1 MFWNAKNGR
10 VSIAGATMDYVS
22 FGQGRDILIMIPGL
36 GDGLTTVRGMALP
49 LAYTY
54 RMYARDYKV
63 YIFSRKNHLE
73 TDLQTGYSTRKMA
86 GDLASALKKLGI
98 SHANVLGVSQGG
110 MIAQYLAIDYPRLV
124 DRLVLAVTLSRPNET
139 VQSVIGSWTRFA
151 GRGDYRALMID
162 TAEKS
167 YSESYLKRYRRLYPL
182 LTRIGKPKDF
192 SRFLVQA
199 ASCIQHDAYAS
210 LPDIACPTLVIGG
223 ENDQIVTG
231 AASVEIA
238 SQIKDSKL
246 YLYPGLGHAAYEEAK
261 DFNSRVMTFFRDAL
275 TFPSTEAQSR

>member
-10 VSIAGATMDYVS
+10 VSIDGTSMDYVT
-22 FGQGRDILIMIPGL
+22 FGQGHDILIMIPGL
-36 GDGLTTVRGMALP
+36 GDGLTTVHGMALP

-63 YIFSRKNHLE
+63 YLFSRKNHLE
-73 TDLQTGYSTRKMA
+73 NYLQTGYSTRDMA
-86 GDLASALKKLGI
+86 KDLASAMKELGI
-98 SHANVLGVSQGG
+98 SHAKVLGISQGG
-110 MIAQYLAIDYPRLV
+110 MIAQYLAIDCPGFV

-139 VQSVIGSWTRFA
+139 VQHVIDSWMRLA
-151 GRGDYRALMID
+151 KQGDYKTLMTD

-167 YSESYLKRYRRLYPL
+167 YSENYLKKYRCFYPI
-182 LTRIGKPKDF
+182 LTSIGKPKDF

-210 LPDIACPTLVIGG
+210 LPKITCPTLVIGG
-223 ENDQIVTG
+223 GNDQIVTG

-238 SQIKDSKL
+238 GQIKDSEL
-246 YLYPGLGHAAYEEAK
+246 HLYPGLGHAAYEEAK
-261 DFNSRVMTFFRDAL
+261 DFNSRVMAFFRNAV
-275 TFPSTEAQSR
+275 TSPSTGAQSR